1 MVRVLNRLTMSQNFI
16 EMWLNEKNASEFN
29 CSNYKEKRDNKIMY
43 YTPTETKI
51 FKNKMFLGS
60 RRYDA
65 DALFRQIIDYCI
77 ENEITDINE
86 DPMFS
91 SNNKNDFYKFVYEN
105 SCKKLKTQ
113 FVRAPEP
120 IQVSSHEKSKYK
132 MVELKPKEKYVKN
145 NK

>member
-1 MVRVLNRLTMSQNFI
+1 MGLLLLINNKLYPLSVRYLI
-16 EMWLNEKNASEFN
+16 K
-29 CSNYKEKRDNKIMY
+29 
-43 YTPTETKI
+43 
-51 FKNKMFLGS
+51 
-60 RRYDA
+60 
-65 DALFRQIIDYCI
+65 
-77 ENEITDINE
+77 
-86 DPMFS
+86 FS
-91 SNNKNDFYKFVYEN
+91 WSVKLKSNNKNDFYKFVYEN